1 VRGRNPF
8 DGKPQM
14 TLRDVAEEAG
24 VSEMTVSRV
33 LRQRGDVSEK
43 TRDRVFQAA
52 RRLGYVPNK
61 IAGALA
67 SNRVNLVGVVIP
79 SLSNMVFP
87 DVLGGIGEV
96 LDDTPLQPVIGTS
109 KYDAEHEEHV
119 IYEMIS
125 WRPSGL
131 IVAGLEHTDAA
142 RAMMRAAGI
151 PVVEVMDIGG
161 DPVAAAVGIDHFQAG
176 HSMARE
182 IVSRGYRRI
191 GYLGSSS
198 IADHRAQKRYKGFVA
213 GLSEAGLGLADECFY
228 AGASGFGTGRGMTV
242 EILKR
247 SPDLDFLYYN
257 TDMNAAGG
265 LLYCLEKGMD
275 IPGQIGLA
283 GFNAFEVLNGLP
295 MRIATMDSRRND
307 IGRRAAE
314 LVAANAL
321 TDERIELTPEF
332 LPGDTVRK
340 A

>member
-33 LRQRGDVSEK
+33 LRQRGDVSAK

-87 DVLGGIGEV
+87 DVLGGIGDV

-119 IYEMIS
+119 IYEMLS

-131 IVAGLEHTDAA
+131 IVAGLEHTEAA

-161 DPVAAAVGIDHFQAG
+161 DPVAAAVGIDHFEAG
-176 HSMARE
+176 RSMARE
-182 IVSRGYRRI
+182 ITARGYRRI

-198 IADHRAQKRYKGFVA
+198 IADHRAQKRYRGFEA
-213 GLSEAGLGLADECFY
+213 GLSEAGLNLADKCFY
-228 AGASGFGTGRGMTV
+228 AGASGFGTGRGMTA
-242 EILKR
+242 EILDR
-247 SPDLDFLYYN
+247 TPDLDFLYYN
-257 TDMNAAGG
+257 TDINAAGG
-265 LLYCLEKGMD
+265 LLYCLENGLD
-275 IPGQIGLA
+275 IPGQIGMA
-283 GFNAFEVLNGLP
+283 GFNSFEVLDGMP
-295 MRIATMDSRRND
+295 MRIATMDSRRAD

-314 LVAANAL
+314 LIAANEL
-321 TDERIELTPEF
+321 TDEIVRLDPVF
-332 LPGDTVRK
+332 LPGETVRPL
-340 A
+340 